1 MCWVYYISFR
11 FLDSNHVPKVAA
23 HLPASTSEEL
33 NAIATSMTEKRKS
46 DSEEVTEMPHKK
58 KMKLK
63 GRNKKR
69 PRGNRQNVG
78 AKLCT
83 KIVHGLECGF
93 AEKCQYSHDIATYV
107 ASKPA
112 DVSER
117 CYVFETYGR
126 CPFGVMCMFSKRHVD
141 ENFVNVVDDS
151 LYDAGRKTVTN
162 LLDNRGD
169 LQTRLWKKRYDFTKA
184 NTVLKDYDNDVKQS
198 GNTDKGYAGKS
209 GEQESQPTEM
219 SLKTDDACRD
229 IKSDVGDTSGVETAG
244 IDIGSCKLDD
254 TEISNKDG
262 DAVDHLESD
271 QKVCAGKNVSSN
283 GGTDVV
289 VSTTASDNDDIPQVV
304 ALKVE
309 RAGPVSDEDTIKLRP
324 LEKKK
329 VVL

>member
-1 MCWVYYISFR
+1 M
-11 FLDSNHVPKVAA
+11 AA

-33 NAIATSMTEKRKS
+33 NAIAAGLTEKRKS

-78 AKLCT
+78 AKLCM
-83 KIVHGLECGF
+83 KIVHGLECRF
-93 AEKCQYSHDIATYV
+93 SDKCQYSHDIAAYV

-117 CYVFETYGR
+117 CYVYDTYGR
-126 CPFGVMCMFSKRHVD
+126 CPFGVMCLFSKRHVN
-141 ENFVNVVDDS
+141 ENFVNVVNES
-151 LYDAGRKTVTN
+151 LYDASKKTVAN

-184 NTVLKDYDNDVKQS
+184 NTVLKDYDNDVK
-198 GNTDKGYAGKS
+198 KS
-209 GEQESQPTEM
+209 GGADKCLGDPWEPGHQESSRPTEM
-219 SLKTDDACRD
+219 SHDMDDACREG
-229 IKSDVGDTSGVETAG
+229 KAGVGDASGLETTG
-244 IDIGSCKLDD
+244 IDLESCKLDETKITKQDSD
-254 TEISNKDG
+254 T
-262 DAVDHLESD
+262 VDHLEND
-271 QKVCAGKNVSSN
+271 QKLSVGQKASSN
-283 GGTDVV
+283 GGIEDVVV
-289 VSTTASDNDDIPQVV
+289 VSTTTSDGDNIPQVV

-309 RAGPVSDEDTIKLRP
+309 RVGPVSDEDTIKLRP

-329 VVL
+329 VG